1 VSNPVERKTL
11 IHYRKMGGKD
21 MKKVAVIVGSVSDK
35 DQMEKGLEVFRQ
47 FDVPYEFKVLSAH
60 RDPEAL
66 HDYVKSLDEEVYSV
80 IIAGAGM
87 AAALPGC
94 VAAQTLL
101 PVIGVPMKGGA
112 LNGVDALYSIVQMPK
127 GIPVGC
133 MAIGSSGAANAA
145 IYAVRIMSLNDPA
158 LREKLS
164 KHRASLKEGK

>member
-1 VSNPVERKTL
+1 
-11 IHYRKMGGKD
+11 
-21 MKKVAVIVGSVSDK
+21 MKKVGIVVGSESDRE
-35 DQMEKGLEVFRQ
+35 QMEKGIEVLKQ
-47 FDVPYEFKVLSAH
+47 FEIQYDFKVLSAH

-66 HDYVKSLDEEVYSV
+66 HDYIKSLDEKMYSV

-101 PVIGVPMKGGA
+101 PVIGVPMTGGA

-133 MAIGSSGAANAA
+133 MAIGSSGAVNAA
-145 IYAVRIMSLNDPA
+145 IYAVRIMSLSDDV
-158 LREKLS
+158 LRGKLA
-164 KHRASLKEGK
+164 KHRESLKARK

>member
-1 VSNPVERKTL
+1 
-11 IHYRKMGGKD
+11 
-21 MKKVAVIVGSVSDK
+21 MKKVAVIVGSASDK
-35 DQMEKGLEVFRQ
+35 EQMGKGIEVLKQ
-47 FDVPYEFKVLSAH
+47 FDIQYDFNVLSAH
-60 RDPEAL
+60 RNPDAL
-66 HDYVKSLDEEVYSV
+66 HDYIRSLDKKTYSV

-101 PVIGVPMKGGA
+101 PVIGVPMTGGA

-145 IYAVRIMSLNDPA
+145 IYAIRIMSLSDDT
-158 LREKLS
+158 LLEKLV
-164 KHRASLKEGK
+164 KHRESLKAGN

>member
-1 VSNPVERKTL
+1 
-11 IHYRKMGGKD
+11 M
-21 MKKVAVIVGSVSDK
+21 MKKVAVIVGSESDK
-35 DQMEKGLEVFRQ
+35 EQMEKGIEVLKQ
-47 FDVPYEFKVLSAH
+47 FDVQYDFKVLSAH
-60 RDPEAL
+60 RNPDAL
-66 HDYVKSLDEEVYSV
+66 HDYIKSLDEKIYSA

-133 MAIGSSGAANAA
+133 MAIGASGAVNAA
-145 IYAVRIMSLNDPA
+145 LYALRIISLSDA
-158 LREKLS
+158 GLREKLA
-164 KHRASLKEGK
+164 KHRESLKTGK

>member
-1 VSNPVERKTL
+1 
-11 IHYRKMGGKD
+11 
-21 MKKVAVIVGSVSDK
+21 MKKVAVIVGSKSDK
-35 DQMEKGLEVFRQ
+35 EQMEKGLEILEQ
-47 FDVPYEFKVLSAH
+47 FGIDYDFKVLSAH

-66 HDYVKSLDEEVYSV
+66 HDFINSLDERIYSV

-94 VAAQTLL
+94 VAAKTLL

-112 LNGVDALYSIVQMPK
+112 LDGVDALYSIVQMPK

-145 IYAVRIMSLNDPA
+145 IYAARIMALSDSS
-158 LREKLS
+158 LREKLAA
-164 KHRASLKEGK
+164 HRESLRKG